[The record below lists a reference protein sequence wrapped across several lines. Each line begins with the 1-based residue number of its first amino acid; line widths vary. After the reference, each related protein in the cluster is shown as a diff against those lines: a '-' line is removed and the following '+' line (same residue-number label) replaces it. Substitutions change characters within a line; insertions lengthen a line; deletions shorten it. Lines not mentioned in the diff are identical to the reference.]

1 MFPWLMPLSML
12 FVLNNPLEK
21 EKGETPKIRISCKSS
36 FISVIQINSLSKKG
50 TKAVTG
56 AVPFQKV
63 HFCTQRLHIG
73 TLVVHISTQNVHI
86 NT

>member
-1 MFPWLMPLSML
+1 MAHHNFAIVVLKVPPCPLRA
-12 FVLNNPLEK
+12 FA
-21 EKGETPKIRISCKSS
+21 GEGRRR
-36 FISVIQINSLSKKG
+36 KG

-63 HFCTQRLHIG
+63 QFCTQRLHIG
-73 TLVVHISTQNVHI
+73 TLVVHI